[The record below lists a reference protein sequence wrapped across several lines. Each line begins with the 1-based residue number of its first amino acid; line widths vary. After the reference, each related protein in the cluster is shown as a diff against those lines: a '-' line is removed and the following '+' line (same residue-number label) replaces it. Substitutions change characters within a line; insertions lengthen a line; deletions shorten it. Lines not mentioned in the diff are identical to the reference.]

1 MHVSQDQ
8 LFMMNVR
15 VQNQCCQFFKILIK
29 KKSSCF
35 LQRVVGLLCHAGGA
49 FLFTIGKKLSTILKK
64 KKKIKTKKL
73 KRLCTIPKVKTK
85 KLQMKVFQFHT

>member
-8 LFMMNVR
+8 LFMMN

-29 KKSSCF
+29 KDVFYKGWLVF
-35 LQRVVGLLCHAGGA
+35 FCHAGGA
-49 FLFTIGKKLSTILKK
+49 FLFTIGKKLSTIL
-64 KKKIKTKKL
+64 KKIKTKKL

>member
-8 LFMMNVR
+8 LFMMN

-35 LQRVVGLLCHAGGA
+35 FTKGGWSSLPRGRSYLQLE
-49 FLFTIGKKLSTILKK
+49 KKAIYNLKK
-64 KKKIKTKKL
+64 
-73 KRLCTIPKVKTK
+73 
-85 KLQMKVFQFHT
+85 